1 MEERAI
7 LKLLG
12 EMVKPYHPEIDSF
25 DVIYD
30 TRNGLCE
37 IIVYVDGT
45 EYEQEEEIEHDIITG
60 LTNFFKPG
68 RRAIEIW
75 LRKFSKKQ
83 GEKYYKNNNKTA
95 HKSHTMIMNRWPK

>member
-60 LTNFFKPG
+60 LTNFFNMERDKINIFHHP
-68 RRAIEIW
+68 
-75 LRKFSKKQ
+75 L
-83 GEKYYKNNNKTA
+83 
-95 HKSHTMIMNRWPK
+95 